1 MSIPVSSSAFAPE
14 QTIPRH
20 FTGDGMDVSPPL
32 RWGTPPPGTK
42 SIAIVCDDPDAP
54 RGEWVHWLLYDLP
67 PITRELPEALPAD
80 PDLDDGSHHGVND
93 FGYVGYGG
101 PAPPR
106 GRPHRYRFHVYALD
120 AELGLP
126 SGATKSEVRAAMD
139 GHVLEE
145 GELVGLYGR
154 SG

>member
-1 MSIPVSSSAFAPE
+1 MSISVNSSAFAE
-14 QTIPRH
+14 GQTIPRH

-32 RWGTPPPGTK
+32 RWSDPPRGTK
-42 SIAIVCDDPDAP
+42 SFTVLCDDPDAP
-54 RGEWVHWLLYDLP
+54 RGNWVHWLLYDLP

-80 PDLDDGSHHGVND
+80 PDLNDGSHHGVND

-106 GRPHRYRFHVYALD
+106 GKPHRYCFRVFALD
-120 AELGLP
+120 AELGLS
-126 SGATKSEVRAAMD
+126 SGATKDEIVAAMS

-145 GELVGLYGR
+145 GQLIGVYTR
-154 SG
+154 

>member
-1 MSIPVSSSAFAPE
+1 MSISVNSPAFAE
-14 QTIPRH
+14 GQTIPRH

-32 RWGTPPPGTK
+32 NWSAPPRGTK
-42 SIAIVCDDPDAP
+42 SIAVLCDDPDAP
-54 RGEWVHWLLYDLP
+54 RGNWVHWLLYDLP
-67 PITRELPEALPAD
+67 PVTRELPEALPAD
-80 PDLDDGSHHGVND
+80 PDLNDGSRHGVND

-106 GRPHRYRFHVYALD
+106 GTPHRYCFKVFALD

-126 SGATKSEVRAAMD
+126 SGATRKELLDAMH

-145 GELVGLYGR
+145 GQLVGVYAR
-154 SG
+154 